1 MKKETKL
8 YRDTRKAKNILLF
21 TGSIA
26 ILLAILFLYSTGL
39 LDDELKIKPV
49 VISGSLLL
57 IMFFISLKILVKI
70 IDKTPLIEIDTI
82 GFSGSTTPLSKA
94 FGRIEWSDVT
104 NIKLKNVRE
113 DTLVVATLGNA
124 EKFRN
129 HISKIVWE
137 MAHDEQNSEL
147 NLMYSVSEIDIDAQE
162 LYDLLL
168 SYWKTQEKKN

>member
-1 MKKETKL
+1 MKKGTKL
-8 YRDTRKAKNILLF
+8 YQDTKKAKNILLF
-21 TGSIA
+21 TVSIA

-94 FGRIEWSDVT
+94 FGRIEWYDVT
-104 NIKLKNVRE
+104 NIKLKIVRE
-113 DTLVVATLGNA
+113 DTLVVATLGNQ
-124 EKFRN
+124 EKFRK
-129 HISKIVWE
+129 HTSKIV
-137 MAHDEQNSEL
+137 
-147 NLMYSVSEIDIDAQE
+147 
-162 LYDLLL
+162 
-168 SYWKTQEKKN
+168 

>member
-1 MKKETKL
+1 MKKGTKL
-8 YRDTRKAKNILLF
+8 YQDTKKAKNILLF
-21 TGSIA
+21 TVSIA

-57 IMFFISLKILVKI
+57 IMFFISLKTLIGI
-70 IDKTPLIEIDTI
+70 IDKKPLIEIDAM

-104 NIKLKNVRE
+104 NIKFKVVRQ
-113 DTLVVATLGNA
+113 DTLVVVTLGNA

-129 HISKIVWE
+129 HTSKIVWE

-168 SYWKTQEKKN
+168 SYWKQKKTN